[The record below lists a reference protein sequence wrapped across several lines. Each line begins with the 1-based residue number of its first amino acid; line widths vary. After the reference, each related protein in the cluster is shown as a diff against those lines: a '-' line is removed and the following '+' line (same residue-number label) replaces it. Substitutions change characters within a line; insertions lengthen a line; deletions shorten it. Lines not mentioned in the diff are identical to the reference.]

1 MGLGLV
7 PEAGMSGRVVATPY
21 KVRSAYEHFLES
33 FRVAV
38 EDAAGEVLFPDRP
51 LGSSFTDSGRA
62 TVEFATFLYLRKLP
76 SRRLSG
82 SKRLDIV
89 IEAIEELEKDSWDSW
104 VLKRSIVR
112 LNYFVISDATAQL
125 VQSLHFDFVEGGQPD
140 HPFFHVQL
148 SDELIHE
155 DKRQSARFD
164 LAVLSSGLPN
174 ECWVTTRIPT
184 PDMTLTSVLYCLVA
198 DHLGGGIF
206 SEFKRRVDP
215 IKDRLPAVRFDA
227 LKNSV
232 QKSSVHF
239 KSFHWFA
246 HMQ

>member
-7 PEAGMSGRVVATPY
+7 PEAGMSGRVVATPN
-21 KVRSAYEHFLES
+21 KVRSAYEDFLEF

-51 LGSSFTDSGRA
+51 LRHCFTDSGRA
-62 TVEFATFLYLRKLP
+62 TVEFARCLYLRKLP

-89 IEAIEELEKDSWDSW
+89 IEANEELEKDSW

-125 VQSLHFDFVEGGQPD
+125 AQSLRFDFVEGGQPD

-148 SDELIHE
+148 SDELIPE
-155 DKRQSARFD
+155 DKRQSARFN

-184 PDMTLTSVLYCLVA
+184 SDMTLTSVLYCLAA

-206 SEFKRRVDP
+206 SQFAQRVDP

-232 QKSSVHF
+232 EKSSVHF

>member
-1 MGLGLV
+1 MGPGLV
-7 PEAGMSGRVVATPY
+7 PEAGMSGRVVTTPN
-21 KVRSAYEHFLES
+21 KVRSAYEDFLES

-62 TVEFATFLYLRKLP
+62 TVEFARCLYLRKLP

-89 IEAIEELEKDSWDSW
+89 IEAIEELEKDSW

-125 VQSLHFDFVEGGQPD
+125 AQSLHFDFVEGGQPD

-148 SDELIHE
+148 SDELIPE

-184 PDMTLTSVLYCLVA
+184 SDMTLTSVLYCLAA
-198 DHLGGGIF
+198 DHLGGVIF
-206 SEFKRRVDP
+206 SQFARRVDS
-215 IKDRLPAVRFDA
+215 IKDRLPALRFEA
-227 LKNSV
+227 LRNSV